1 MKKIGA
7 WTLHW
12 RGLFHQN
19 WWSLIPQSELPV
31 WAEVSLGICVICS
44 CPLSHRDELPMKFLC
59 QPVLAVKEWVGDQK
73 GSVEGGPSSL
83 HREPGKRESRSASK
97 ISVGDPTCLLGFS
110 TCIFARPSSSIFKA
124 ETHTCRIRQILSFLI
139 WKEGNGG
146 AIGRASPAKSLE
158 KLKGTTDFFYLF
170 IYFNWRL
177 ITLQYCGG
185 FCHTFTWISQGCTC
199 VPHPEPPFHLPP
211 HPIPVHLPWAPCLMH
226 LTCTDFLLRE
236 MRD

>member
-1 MKKIGA
+1 MPGHCTDEDCFTRTDGLWFPSQNFQCELKFPWAFVSSALVPSPTEMSCQWSSFVNLSLRLRNEWETRRAA
-7 WTLHW
+7 WK
-12 RGLFHQN
+12 
-19 WWSLIPQSELPV
+19 V
-31 WAEVSLGICVICS
+31 
-44 CPLSHRDELPMKFLC
+44 
-59 QPVLAVKEWVGDQK
+59 VLAVCTGNLER
-73 GSVEGGPSSL
+73 GSQGQPA
-83 HREPGKRESRSASK
+83 RSALET
-97 ISVGDPTCLLGFS
+97 PRLLGFS

-177 ITLQYCGG
+177 ITLQYCGD

-199 VPHPEPPFHLPP
+199 VPHLEPPFHLPP